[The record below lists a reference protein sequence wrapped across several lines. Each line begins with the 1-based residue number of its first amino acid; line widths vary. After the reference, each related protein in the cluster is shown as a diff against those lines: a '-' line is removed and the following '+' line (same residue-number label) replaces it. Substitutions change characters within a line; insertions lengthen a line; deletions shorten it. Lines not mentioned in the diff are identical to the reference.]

1 MFAIYS
7 PPVLS
12 KKKVRAG
19 RTKSTRP
26 EVKCKVTSL
35 NIFTG
40 APLKPDSTRRKFSTV
55 CGIVA
60 RERVPINLASWN
72 QVIKNARTKI
82 KKDILEHFDFAD
94 KSTKAMKRV
103 ERMAILIAG
112 KAWKAWKSKLV
123 TEFVHGNIS
132 PFDLYP

>member
-1 MFAIYS
+1 MFGIYS

-19 RTKSTRP
+19 RMKSTRP

-40 APLKPDSTRRKFSTV
+40 APFKPDSSRRKFSTI

-60 RERVPINLASWN
+60 RELVPINLASWK
-72 QVIKNARTKI
+72 QVTKNARTEI
-82 KKDILEHFDFAD
+82 KKDTLQHFDFAD
-94 KSTKAMKRV
+94 KSPKAMKRV
-103 ERMAILIAG
+103 ERAAILIAG

-123 TEFVHGNIS
+123 T
-132 PFDLYP
+132 